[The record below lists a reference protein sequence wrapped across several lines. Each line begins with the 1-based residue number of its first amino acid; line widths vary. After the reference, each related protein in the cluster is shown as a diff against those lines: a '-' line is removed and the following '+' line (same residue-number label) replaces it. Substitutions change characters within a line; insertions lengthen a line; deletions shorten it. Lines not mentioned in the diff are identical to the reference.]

1 VRRHRECCLFSP
13 QRCCQYAERPRSPHR
28 RWLSYDLRVSRSPFA
43 VRRSF
48 LRVATHR
55 RPTERLRSDLRFCL
69 FTQLAAKRFHFALG
83 AFIKPVM
90 AGYNLSS
97 LMLGSNQAPFYSP
110 VSFVFRQCDGP
121 ATHFMSLLPR
131 WNPACVPGQANS
143 RAKTDQEKDSSRH
156 TRNSGYRGLLSYCR

>member
-1 VRRHRECCLFSP
+1 MIE
-13 QRCCQYAERPRSPHR
+13 PR
-28 RWLSYDLRVSRSPFA
+28 DLRLGKPQQPAQGQAVPAVNKSWNTLGSPDEQ
-43 VRRSF
+43 
-48 LRVATHR
+48 RVISQ
-55 RPTERLRSDLRFCL
+55 LRSDLRFCL

>member
-1 VRRHRECCLFSP
+1 MLPTCWTASLSQSTVAFI
-13 QRCCQYAERPRSPHR
+13 RPKGKPFTVH
-28 RWLSYDLRVSRSPFA
+28 RSPF
-43 VRRSF
+43 V

-121 ATHFMSLLPR
+121 ATHFMSRLPR
-131 WNPACVPGQANS
+131 WTPACVPGQANS

-156 TRNSGYRGLLSYCR
+156 TRNSGYLGLLSYCR